1 MGNGGLSP
9 QERAQIRDLLRFLG
23 AVLLCVLAASVIAG
37 ILVTVFQNG

>member
-23 AVLLCVLAASVIAG
+23 AVLICVLAASIFAAV
-37 ILVTVFQNG
+37 LVTVFQNG